1 MPVTAIRNDL
11 LDPLQNYAVHF
22 CSFVPMTSRLSG
34 ALVGVGVVSVCVVV
48 SVGVAGGVGPPFS
61 GDPSRSPSSRRTIEG
76 NTADRES
83 PIVVSSA
90 RVRVQIDR
98 RPY

>member
-34 ALVGVGVVSVCVVV
+34 ALVGVGVVSV
-48 SVGVAGGVGPPFS
+48 GVAGGVGPPFS

-83 PIVVSSA
+83 PIVGSSA
-90 RVRVQIDR
+90 RVRVQIDH